1 MSKLLENLWLGD
13 IQDAHN
19 TQFIKSNNINVI
31 VNCTKGLSFI
41 DLPIPFKYRIPVN
54 DDLQEQSF
62 QEMYI
67 ALTYIIPVLVTHIS
81 RGDRILIHCYAGV
94 QRSAIVTLA
103 LLTALTYPNMSCI
116 YLTEETLQ
124 QFCMNLKTYISE
136 YRPIVFTPH
145 MNFKKSY
152 SMWLQYYL
160 QQSGVN
166 IME

>member
-13 IQDAHN
+13 IQDAQN
-19 TQFIKSNNINVI
+19 EQFIKSNNINVI
-31 VNCTKGLSFI
+31 VNCTKGLPFI
-41 DLPIPFKYRIPVN
+41 DLPISFKYRIPVN
-54 DDLQEQSF
+54 DDLQGQSF
-62 QEMYI
+62 QEMYV
-67 ALTYIIPVLVTHIS
+67 ALTYIIPVLVTHIN

-116 YLTEETLQ
+116 YLTEESLQ
-124 QFCMNLKTYISE
+124 QFCMNLKTYMSE

-152 SMWLQYYL
+152 TMWLQYYL
-160 QQSGVN
+160 QQSGVT

>member
-13 IQDAHN
+13 IQDAQN
-19 TQFIKSNNINVI
+19 EQFIKSNNINVV
-31 VNCTKGLSFI
+31 VNCTKGLPFI
-41 DLPIPFKYRIPVN
+41 DLPISFKYRIPVN

-62 QEMYI
+62 QEMFN
-67 ALTYIIPVLVTHIS
+67 AMTYIIPVLVKHVN

-116 YLTEETLQ
+116 YLTEESLQ
-124 QFCMNLKTYISE
+124 QFCMNLKTYMSE
-136 YRPIVFTPH
+136 YRPIVFTPN

-152 SMWLQYYL
+152 TMWLQYYL
-160 QQSGVN
+160 QQYNMNN
-166 IME
+166 I

>member
-1 MSKLLENLWLGD
+1 
-13 IQDAHN
+13 
-19 TQFIKSNNINVI
+19 
-31 VNCTKGLSFI
+31 
-41 DLPIPFKYRIPVN
+41 
-54 DDLQEQSF
+54 
-62 QEMYI
+62 MYV
-67 ALTYIIPVLVTHIS
+67 ALTYIIPVLVTHIN

-116 YLTEETLQ
+116 YLTEESLQ
-124 QFCMNLKTYISE
+124 QFCMNLKTYMSE

-152 SMWLQYYL
+152 TMWLQYYL
-160 QQSGVN
+160 QQSGVT